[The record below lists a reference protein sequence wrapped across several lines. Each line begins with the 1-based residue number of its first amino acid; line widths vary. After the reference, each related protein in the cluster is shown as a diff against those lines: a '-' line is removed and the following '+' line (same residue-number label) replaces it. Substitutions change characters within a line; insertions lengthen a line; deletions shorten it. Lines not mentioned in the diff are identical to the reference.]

1 MIKTTFFVS
10 CIAFSARAI
19 ELQTS
24 SSALAEILSM
34 MTVDKDYKSCKV
46 TSNRPKAA
54 EANLEVL
61 KNVKSPAKFTDPA
74 YPNTLDSLFWKD
86 ADE

>member
-10 CIAFSARAI
+10 CIAFSASAI

-24 SSALAEILSM
+24 SSALAEILSAM
-34 MTVDKDYKSCKV
+34 EVNKDYKSCKV
-46 TSNRPKAA
+46 TSDRTKAA

-61 KNVKSPAKFTDPA
+61 KKVTGPAKFTDPA
-74 YPNTLDSLFWKD
+74 YPNTKDSLFWKG
-86 ADE
+86 ADD

>member
-24 SSALAEILSM
+24 SSALTEILATM
-34 MTVDKDYKSCKV
+34 KVDTDYKSCKV
-46 TSNRPKAA
+46 TSNRTKAA
-54 EANLEVL
+54 EANLEEL
-61 KNVKSPAKFTDPA
+61 KKVTSPTKFTDPA
-74 YPNTLDSLFWKD
+74 FPNTKLMLYWDGVD
-86 ADE
+86 D